1 MTPELTA
8 LADRYYVASQLTPP
22 DVEAVAKAG
31 FTLIVNNRPDDEE
44 DDQPASAVL
53 AAAAAK
59 AGLAYVHIPIN
70 HLGVA
75 PHHIAAL
82 TQALGNAGEGGKA
95 LAFCMT
101 GKRSALLWA
110 HRQAR
115 EGIPVSEILDKSERA
130 GFHLAHYR
138 SALDERQTPSLGPT
152 PLGRGATAAFAATA

>member
-22 DVEAVAKAG
+22 DVEAAAKAG
-31 FTLIVNNRPDDEE
+31 FTLLVNNRPDDEE

-53 AAAAAK
+53 AGAAAK
-59 AGLAYVHIPIN
+59 AGMAYIHIPIN

-75 PHHIAAL
+75 PHQIAAL
-82 TQALGNAGEGGKA
+82 AQAIVNAGDDGKT

-115 EGIPVSEILDKSERA
+115 EGVPVSEILDNSERA
-130 GFHLAHYR
+130 GFHFAHYQN
-138 SALDERQTPSLGPT
+138 ALDDWRTPDAIRSPACNDAAVGLS
-152 PLGRGATAAFAATA
+152 ATA